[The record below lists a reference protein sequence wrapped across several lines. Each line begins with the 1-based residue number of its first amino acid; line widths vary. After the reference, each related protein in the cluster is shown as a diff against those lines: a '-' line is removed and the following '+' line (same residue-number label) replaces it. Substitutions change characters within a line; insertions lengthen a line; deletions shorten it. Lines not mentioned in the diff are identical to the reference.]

1 MSVLLT
7 GNVWNVSPRV
17 MCGDDYAIL
26 SWREVMV
33 KRPAV
38 RRQEINNN
46 KLEYQVLIMQ
56 SLNDKIAS
64 YFTEMKSDNKKR
76 YS

>member
-1 MSVLLT
+1 MHSRVFQTL
-7 GNVWNVSPRV
+7 V
-17 MCGDDYAIL
+17 MCGDDYAII

-56 SLNDKIAS
+56 DPNEKIAS
-64 YFTEMKSDNKKR
+64 EFTKMTSNTKKEIMNLPR
-76 YS
+76 